1 MPPAIPMFKSKS
13 GMSSISVSNLEIE
26 IGDFVDD
33 FAEDANAEDLD
44 FADGVDAV
52 GVRRSVDH
60 ARERLSPS
68 VRSSSGDDG
77 RGDDGRGDEVRGDG
91 NCYMASNATGN
102 SRGHEVAPTSCTN
115 E

>member
-68 VRSSSGDDG
+68 VRSSSGDEG
-77 RGDDGRGDEVRGDG
+77 RGDG
-91 NCYMASNATGN
+91 NCYMVSNATGN